1 MKSTAFDMA
10 MVAYRQNDMEGAFRQ
25 FLSLAEA
32 QDADAMNMAAN
43 MFERGQG
50 TYRDPGRAVFWWKK
64 AVELGNVDALADYG
78 QYLVTVFLMARSR
91 SLVQGIWLLR
101 RSVATT
107 GQERALWSL
116 PLKITMLE
124 PKYTGQ
130 QPSTATG
137 LLPLR
142 QILICV
148 HSMCR
153 KRVCLNISSDST
165 GLETIMYI
173 WQQYFRQ

>member
-10 MVAYRQNDMEGAFRQ
+10 MMAYRQNDMEGAFRQ
-25 FLSLAEA
+25 FLPLAETG
-32 QDADAMNMAAN
+32 DADAMNMAAN

-78 QYLVTVFLMARSR
+78 QYLVTTFLMVRSR
-91 SLVQGIWLLR
+91 SLEQGIWLLR

-107 GQERALWSL
+107 GRERALWSL
-116 PLKITMLE
+116 PLKITMPE

-130 QPSTATG
+130 QPITATG
-137 LLPLR
+137 LLTLR
-142 QILICV
+142 QIHIFA

-153 KRVCLNISSDST
+153 KGVCLNISSDST
-165 GLETIMYI
+165 DLETIMYI
-173 WQQYFRQ
+173 WQRYFRR

>member
-78 QYLVTVFLMARSR
+78 QYLVTTFFDGKE
-91 SLVQGIWLLR
+91 QGIWLLR
-101 RSVATT
+101 RSVATP
-107 GQERALWSL
+107 GRERALWSL
-116 PLKITMLE
+116 PLKITMPE

-142 QILICV
+142 QILICAR
-148 HSMCR
+148 SMCR
-153 KRVCLNISSDST
+153 RRGCLNISSDRT
-165 GLETIMYI
+165 GLEIVI
-173 WQQYFRQ
+173 SILRRYFQ

>member
-10 MVAYRQNDMEGAFRQ
+10 MMAYRQNDMEGAFRQ
-25 FLSLAEA
+25 FLPLAETG
-32 QDADAMNMAAN
+32 DADAMNMAAN

-78 QYLVTVFLMARSR
+78 QYLVTTFFDGKEQKLGAGYLVTATERGNNR
-91 SLVQGIWLLR
+91 AGESLV
-101 RSVATT
+101 
-107 GQERALWSL
+107 EFAL
-116 PLKITMLE
+116 KNNDAGV
-124 PKYTGQ
+124 KVYR
-130 QPSTATG
+130 TATEYCDR
-137 LLPLR
+137 PLR

-173 WQQYFRQ
+173 WQRYFRQ

>member
-1 MKSTAFDMA
+1 MA
-10 MVAYRQNDMEGAFRQ
+10 MVAYRQNDMEGAFHQ

-78 QYLVTVFLMARSR
+78 QYLVTTFLMVRSR
-91 SLVQGIWLLR
+91 SLEQGIWLLR

-107 GQERALWSL
+107 GRERALWSL
-116 PLKITMLE
+116 PLK
-124 PKYTGQ
+124 
-130 QPSTATG
+130 
-137 LLPLR
+137 
-142 QILICV
+142 
-148 HSMCR
+148 
-153 KRVCLNISSDST
+153 
-165 GLETIMYI
+165 
-173 WQQYFRQ
+173 

>member
-10 MVAYRQNDMEGAFRQ
+10 MMAYRQNDMEGAFRQ
-25 FLSLAEA
+25 FLPLAETG
-32 QDADAMNMAAN
+32 DADAMNMAAN

-78 QYLVTVFLMARSR
+78 QYLVTTFFDGKEQKLGAWY
-91 SLVQGIWLLR
+91 L
-101 RSVATT
+101 
-107 GQERALWSL
+107 ERALWSL
-116 PLKITMLE
+116 PLKITMPE
-124 PKYTGQ
+124 SKYTGQ

-173 WQQYFRQ
+173 WQRYFRR

>member
-10 MVAYRQNDMEGAFRQ
+10 MVAYRQGDMEGAFRQ

-64 AVELGNVDALADYG
+64 AVEIGNVDALADYG
-78 QYLVTVFLMARSR
+78 QYLVTAFLMARSR

-101 RSVATT
+101 LSVATT
-107 GQERALWSL
+107 EQERA
-116 PLKITMLE
+116 
-124 PKYTGQ
+124 
-130 QPSTATG
+130 
-137 LLPLR
+137 
-142 QILICV
+142 
-148 HSMCR
+148 
-153 KRVCLNISSDST
+153 
-165 GLETIMYI
+165 
-173 WQQYFRQ
+173 

>member
-10 MVAYRQNDMEGAFRQ
+10 MVAYRQNDMESAFRQ

-32 QDADAMNMAAN
+32 QDADAMNMVAN

-78 QYLVTVFLMARSR
+78 QYLVATFFDGKEQKLGAGY
-91 SLVQGIWLLR
+91 LVT
-101 RSVATT
+101 AT
-107 GQERALWSL
+107 ERGNNLWSL
-116 PLKITMLE
+116 PLKITMPE

-137 LLPLR
+137 LLHLR